1 MVRLFYYFSEARLT
15 RIAEAIRYKTGEQ
28 VGMTVA
34 EMPDK
39 IASIEGGGGNSKGF
53 QILYDNTDASE
64 DMTLENSNPTFIL
77 QE

>member
-28 VGMTVA
+28 VEMTIA

-39 IASIEGGGGNSKGF
+39 IASIEGGGGGGPENYISF
-53 QILYDNTDASE
+53 VASITE
-64 DMTLENSNPTFIL
+64 PIGGTF
-77 QE
+77 E

>member
-28 VGMTVA
+28 VGMTIA

-39 IASIEGGGGNSKGF
+39 IASIEGGGSAKGF

-64 DMTLENSNPTFIL
+64 DMTLENSNPTFTL